1 MEEVIKN
8 MRSIIK
14 RYATCM
20 QNNIEYTF
28 RREELE
34 TIKKAIK
41 YLDLIDELSK
51 SYRKDKK
58 EDDRSN

>member
-8 MRSIIK
+8 MRSIIR

-20 QNNIEYTF
+20 ENSIEYTF

-41 YLDLIDELSK
+41 YLDLIDQLSK
-51 SYRKDKK
+51 DYRKDK
-58 EDDRSN
+58 EESDRSN

>member
-1 MEEVIKN
+1 
-8 MRSIIK
+8 
-14 RYATCM
+14 M

-51 SYRKDKK
+51 SYRKDK
-58 EDDRSN
+58 EESDRSN

>member
-8 MRSIIK
+8 MKSIIR

-51 SYRKDKK
+51 SYRKDKE

>member
-8 MRSIIK
+8 MRSIIR

-20 QNNIEYTF
+20 QNNIKYVF
-28 RREELE
+28 KREELE

-58 EDDRSN
+58 EDVRSN

>member
-8 MRSIIK
+8 MRSIIR

-20 QNNIEYTF
+20 ENNIEYQF
-28 RREELE
+28 KREELE

-51 SYRKDKK
+51 SYRKDKE
-58 EDDRSN
+58 EDDKSN

>member
-20 QNNIEYTF
+20 ENNIEYTF

-41 YLDLIDELSK
+41 YLDLIDQLSK
-51 SYRKDKK
+51 DYRKDKK
-58 EDDRSN
+58 EDGSN

>member
-8 MRSIIK
+8 MKSIIR

-20 QNNIEYTF
+20 QNNIEYQF

-41 YLDLIDELSK
+41 YLDLVDQLSK
-51 SYRKDKK
+51 EYRKDKK

>member
-20 QNNIEYTF
+20 ENNIEYTF

-41 YLDLIDELSK
+41 YLDLIDQLSK
-51 SYRKDKK
+51 DYRKDKK

>member
-8 MRSIIK
+8 MKSIIR

-20 QNNIEYTF
+20 ENNIEYTF

-41 YLDLIDELSK
+41 YLDLIDQLSK
-51 SYRKDKK
+51 DYRKDKK

>member
-8 MRSIIK
+8 MRSIIR

-20 QNNIEYTF
+20 ENNIEYQF
-28 RREELE
+28 KREELE

-58 EDDRSN
+58 ESDRLN

>member
-8 MRSIIK
+8 MRSIIR

-20 QNNIEYTF
+20 QNNIEYQF
-28 RREELE
+28 KREELE

-58 EDDRSN
+58 EDDRLD

>member
-8 MRSIIK
+8 MRSIIR

-20 QNNIEYTF
+20 ENNIEYTF

-41 YLDLIDELSK
+41 YLDLIDQLSK
-51 SYRKDKK
+51 DYRKDKK

>member
-8 MRSIIK
+8 MRSIIR

-20 QNNIEYTF
+20 ENNIEYQF
-28 RREELE
+28 KREELE

-51 SYRKDKK
+51 SYRKDKE

>member
-8 MRSIIK
+8 MRSIIR

-20 QNNIEYTF
+20 ENNIEYQF

-51 SYRKDKK
+51 SYRKDK
-58 EDDRSN
+58 EESDRSN

>member
-8 MRSIIK
+8 MRSIIR

-20 QNNIEYTF
+20 QNNIKYTF

-51 SYRKDKK
+51 SYRKDKE
-58 EDDRSN
+58 EDDRLD

>member
-1 MEEVIKN
+1 ME
-8 MRSIIK
+8 
-14 RYATCM
+14 
-20 QNNIEYTF
+20 NNIEYQF
-28 RREELE
+28 KREELE

>member
-8 MRSIIK
+8 MRSIIR

-20 QNNIEYTF
+20 QNNIEYVF
-28 RREELE
+28 KREELE

-41 YLDLIDELSK
+41 YLDLIDQLSK
-51 SYRKDKK
+51 DYRKDKEK
-58 EDDRSN
+58 DVRSN

>member
-8 MRSIIK
+8 MRSIIR

-20 QNNIEYTF
+20 ENNIEYQF

-41 YLDLIDELSK
+41 YLDLIYELSK

-58 EDDRSN
+58 EDDRLD

>member
-8 MRSIIK
+8 MRSIIR
-14 RYATCM
+14 RYVTCM
-20 QNNIEYTF
+20 ENNIEYTF

-51 SYRKDKK
+51 SYRKDK
-58 EDDRSN
+58 EESDRSN

>member
-8 MRSIIK
+8 MRSIIR

-20 QNNIEYTF
+20 ENNIEYTF

-41 YLDLIDELSK
+41 YLDLVDQLSK
-51 SYRKDKK
+51 SYRKDKE
-58 EDDRSN
+58 EDDRLD

>member
-8 MRSIIK
+8 MKSIIR

-51 SYRKDKK
+51 SYRKDK
-58 EDDRSN
+58 EENDRSN

>member
-1 MEEVIKN
+1 MEEVIKS
-8 MRSIIK
+8 MKSIIR

-41 YLDLIDELSK
+41 YLDLIYELSK
-51 SYRKDKK
+51 SYRKDKQ

>member
-8 MRSIIK
+8 MRSIIR

-20 QNNIEYTF
+20 ENNIEYQF
-28 RREELE
+28 KREELE

-51 SYRKDKK
+51 SYRKDK
-58 EDDRSN
+58 EGNDRLN

>member
-8 MRSIIK
+8 MRSIIR

-20 QNNIEYTF
+20 ENNIEYQF
-28 RREELE
+28 KREELE

-51 SYRKDKK
+51 SYRKGKA

>member
-8 MRSIIK
+8 MRSIIR

-20 QNNIEYTF
+20 ENNIEYQF
-28 RREELE
+28 KREELE

-51 SYRKDKK
+51 SYRKDK
-58 EDDRSN
+58 EESDRLN

>member
-8 MRSIIK
+8 MRSIIR

-20 QNNIEYTF
+20 ENNIEYQF
-28 RREELE
+28 KREELE

-51 SYRKDKK
+51 SYRKDK
-58 EDDRSN
+58 EESDRSN

>member
-8 MRSIIK
+8 MRSIIR

-20 QNNIEYTF
+20 ENNIEYQF

-41 YLDLIDELSK
+41 YLDLIDELGK
-51 SYRKDKK
+51 SYRKDK
-58 EDDRSN
+58 EESDRSN

>member
-8 MRSIIK
+8 MRSIIR

-20 QNNIEYTF
+20 ENNIEYQF
-28 RREELE
+28 KREELE

-51 SYRKDKK
+51 SYRKDKR
-58 EDDRSN
+58 EDDESN